1 MKFEDIGTKEL
12 KELNLF
18 PIKGI
23 NNLKT
28 ILNYGYYEIYVYN
41 NTEKKRIEYTY
52 RPYLDSFGRMHTDA
66 PNPKFWSLMHRI
78 EVHDLYSIPD
88 EDLPIITTRSR
99 NITPTVCKIIWLK
112 KYLKGEE
119 SGVYSKIKDDKLS
132 VFDKLTESS
141 QQEEEIRSLKVKVF
155 ELQEENRQLKEIIK
169 QQKAEIS
176 KTIKTKEKMSKIFNL
191 LETCKDELN

>member
-1 MKFEDIGTKEL
+1 MKFEDIGKKEL
-12 KELNLF
+12 TELNLF

-23 NNLKT
+23 NQLKT
-28 ILNYGYYEIYVYN
+28 ILNCGYYEIYVCN
-41 NTEKKRIEYTY
+41 NAKNKQQEYTY
-52 RPYLDSFGRMHTDA
+52 RPYLDPRGNIRTDA
-66 PNPKFWSLMHRI
+66 PNPKNWSLVHRI
-78 EVHDLYSIPD
+78 EVHDLYSISD
-88 EDLPIITTRSR
+88 EDLPVITTGAR

-141 QQEEEIRSLKVKVF
+141 QQEEEIRSLKVKVY

-176 KTIKTKEKMSKIFNL
+176 KTIKTKEKMFEIINL
-191 LETCKDELN
+191 LETCKDKLN